1 MAAIKT
7 TGTFRRSAAHTR
19 IHRCSALEI
28 HDIEWRAELER
39 RTVLG
44 WPGVC
49 CPDDRTW
56 QSNSIFTTK
65 FKFSFVKSSLMGRTN
80 CGLRSA
86 GCCIQATRIQHTA
99 VEPRIRSLPSRQ
111 QLKVREI
118 MCQGTDLIVAK

>member
-19 IHRCSALEI
+19 IHRCSTLEI

-65 FKFSFVKSSLMGRTN
+65 FKFSFVKSSLGADKLWPTFCGMLHPGDTHPAHRCRTAYSAPTFPPIAKGARDN
-80 CGLRSA
+80 VLR
-86 GCCIQATRIQHTA
+86 H
-99 VEPRIRSLPSRQ
+99 
-111 QLKVREI
+111 
-118 MCQGTDLIVAK
+118 